1 MATNKTNHTTT
12 MTNNQSAAQLVG
24 ERYNQRQFDL
34 QEAERNLRVF
44 EAQYDDLAFGHR
56 AQLQFDALVN
66 RRDCLKAQ
74 ANELVGLLGALNGR

>member
-1 MATNKTNHTTT
+1 
-12 MTNNQSAAQLVG
+12 MTNTKSAAQLVG

-44 EAQYDDLAFGHR
+44 EAQYDNLALLRG

-66 RRDCLKAQ
+66 RRDVLKAQ
-74 ANELVGLLGALNGR
+74 TNELVGLLGALNGR